1 MAKCGRPKKKVLSIE
16 EQEDAA
22 LEKLYEPCLDK
33 DGNVYFERSDR
44 TLQLDEIAVLLWMM
58 EGRKTAKPMSK
69 MGVEKI
75 LQKALMKMRIGLKKH
90 YGITCLDD
98 VIDTHKGRKV
108 LASKFDSCDG
118 E

>member
-1 MAKCGRPKKKVLSIE
+1 MAKCGRKKKPVLSLE

-75 LQKALMKMRIGLKKH
+75 LQKALMKIRSGLKE

-98 VIDTHKGRKV
+98 VIDTHKRRKT

>member
-1 MAKCGRPKKKVLSIE
+1 MALKSAQKKVNLLAERKEIGKMAKCGRKKKPVLSLE

-75 LQKALMKMRIGLKKH
+75 L
-90 YGITCLDD
+90 
-98 VIDTHKGRKV
+98 
-108 LASKFDSCDG
+108 
-118 E
+118 